1 VAGKVFINHR
11 RDLNEQDAE
20 ILFNRLVIGRH
31 VAETDLFI
39 DRRGLDRSP
48 DCSAHRRTGG
58 AFTST
63 GSSRSLPPQIRRE
76 ATLRACINER
86 LKEANTQAFVEGGR
100 QRPRSS
106 RSRRWARRWKRPR
119 QHSPTPNTD
128 GEEAR
133 MEEYRRSAFVGSAAQ
148 VAERIEELAKRLNV
162 REMAVVTW
170 ATDEPAH
177 RKSYELL
184 AKP

>member
-1 VAGKVFINHR
+1 
-11 RDLNEQDAE
+11 
-20 ILFNRLVIGRH
+20 
-31 VAETDLFI
+31 
-39 DRRGLDRSP
+39 
-48 DCSAHRRTGG
+48 
-58 AFTST
+58 
-63 GSSRSLPPQIRRE
+63 
-76 ATLRACINER
+76 
-86 LKEANTQAFVEGGR
+86 
-100 QRPRSS
+100 
-106 RSRRWARRWKRPR
+106 
-119 QHSPTPNTD
+119 
-128 GEEAR
+128 